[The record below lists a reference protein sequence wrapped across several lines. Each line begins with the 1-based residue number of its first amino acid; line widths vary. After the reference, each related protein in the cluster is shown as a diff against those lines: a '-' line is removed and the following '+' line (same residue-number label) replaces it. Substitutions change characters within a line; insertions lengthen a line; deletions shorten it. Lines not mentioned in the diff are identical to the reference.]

1 MSIQYAILGLLNG
14 NPLSGYDLKKLIADS
29 TIFYWSGNNNQI
41 YKALIQLHQDGLVT
55 PEVQYQESVPAK
67 KVYSITSKGQAA
79 LKEWLIALPEPPE
92 LRKPFLIQLA
102 FADQLT
108 LPEINQLIDQYA
120 AEVEALLAM
129 QRETARREKG
139 SANKNPREAY
149 LRVLISENITASYE
163 QELIWVKHL
172 RDGLQES
179 WAARLIKEMKG
190 WPERAR
196 PVHPPALLLIPCGW
210 VGLLVRMRATTPSVC
225 KPEPW
230 FCFSTMLTRIP
241 G

>member
-1 MSIQYAILGLLNG
+1 MSIQYTILGLLNR
-14 NPLSGYDLKKLIADS
+14 NRLSGYDLKKIIADS

-67 KVYSITSKGQAA
+67 KVYTITPKGQTA
-79 LKEWLIALPEPPE
+79 LKDWLMTVPEPPE

-108 LPEINQLIDQYA
+108 LSEINLLIDQYA

-139 SANKNPREAY
+139 SAPNNPREAY
-149 LRVLISENITASYE
+149 LLAMNSENITASYE
-163 QELIWVKHL
+163 QELSWVQNL
-172 RDGLQES
+172 RDGLQKI
-179 WAARLIKEMKG
+179 WAD
-190 WPERAR
+190 
-196 PVHPPALLLIPCGW
+196 
-210 VGLLVRMRATTPSVC
+210 PS
-225 KPEPW
+225 
-230 FCFSTMLTRIP
+230 SI
-241 G
+241 